1 MNDFF
6 TNLRTYL
13 GDTIFNILNGI
24 IAIVIGFIVVKF
36 LKFIM
41 KRIFLRLPINTTI
54 ASFLNSILSALI
66 YLFYIL
72 IVLNAFG
79 LDTTGVIALVGSVGV
94 AIGLALKDSLSNIA
108 NGILLVTTKPFNVG
122 DFVNINGVEG
132 SVVSINMISTVLQTT
147 DNKIV
152 TIPNNEILSNNI
164 INYNAMTTRRLDLV
178 VSVSYDSDIKKVK
191 DVINEIVTNEEL
203 IIKDPAP
210 VFELNELADSS
221 LNFTLRVWVNS
232 SDYAKLKWKLNETIV
247 KVFAKENIEI
257 PYNKLDVNIRNN

>member
-94 AIGLALKDSLSNIA
+94 AIGLALGNSAHAIGTSKALEFGEIEGAMSSLSIA
-108 NGILLVTTKPFNVG
+108 ISGILT
-122 DFVNINGVEG
+122 
-132 SVVSINMISTVLQTT
+132 VVLASF
-147 DNKIV
+147 
-152 TIPNNEILSNNI
+152 
-164 INYNAMTTRRLDLV
+164 YAM
-178 VSVSYDSDIKKVK
+178 
-191 DVINEIVTNEEL
+191 L
-203 IIKDPAP
+203 I
-210 VFELNELADSS
+210 
-221 LNFTLRVWVNS
+221 
-232 SDYAKLKWKLNETIV
+232 
-247 KVFAKENIEI
+247 
-257 PYNKLDVNIRNN
+257 